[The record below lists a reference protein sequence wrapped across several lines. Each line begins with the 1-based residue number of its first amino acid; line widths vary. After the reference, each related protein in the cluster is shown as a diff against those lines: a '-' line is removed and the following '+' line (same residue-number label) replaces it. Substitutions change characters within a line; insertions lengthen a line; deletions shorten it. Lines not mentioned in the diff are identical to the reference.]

1 MQIVVLL
8 GFVVSLTL
16 IEPEMLDHLAA
27 PSWWVVP
34 AIGTY
39 LAVGSALAAFNA
51 SVSVREI
58 RRGGWL
64 CASAARRHGILVA
77 AFRCWLVLGMAGLV
91 AAGYGQC
98 VVAGLL
104 PFRIPLLAKAAVL
117 APFILAV
124 LIGWLLDYPYHLA
137 VRERLAL
144 LADDDTAA
152 EARPYWT
159 RREHVSYNVRHHLLF
174 IAVPVGL
181 ILLCADALEMY
192 VAGALGE
199 PAGSV
204 VQFAGTLTAA
214 AGVFLVAPAI
224 IIRIWRT
231 GRLAPGA
238 LRTNL
243 EAMCERLKL
252 RYRDILVWRTGGI
265 VANAGVLGLTA
276 RWRYILISDGILE
289 KMDPPHIKAIFA
301 HEGGHVVSHH
311 IFYSAIFAIGSILL
325 CGSAAEVSTAALG
338 WDIFDSTLMTL
349 ALLAG
354 VWAFAF
360 GYISRRFER
369 QSDVAGAWA
378 SAPPGDGSGRITPEG
393 AAVFA
398 RALERIAEL
407 NGIPPR
413 QHNWR
418 HGSIAARV
426 SYVLWLGSIAG
437 TRDAADRTVRRI
449 KLALWLTLAA
459 AIGITALQY
468 SV

>member
-8 GFVVSLTL
+8 GFVVSLIL
-16 IEPEMLDHLAA
+16 AEPEMLGQLAA
-27 PSWWVVP
+27 PSRWVGP
-34 AIGTY
+34 AIGVY
-39 LAVGSALAAFNA
+39 LAVGSALTALDT
-51 SVSVREI
+51 SLSVREI

-64 CASAARRHGILVA
+64 CASAARRHGILVV
-77 AFRCWLVLGMAGLV
+77 AFRCWLVLGMAALM
-91 AAGYGQC
+91 ASGYGQW

-117 APFILAV
+117 APFILAI

-137 VRERLAL
+137 VRERLAAL
-144 LADDDTAA
+144 VGEDIAPA
-152 EARPYWT
+152 ARPYWT
-159 RREHVSYNVRHHLLF
+159 RREHVSYNARHHLLF

-181 ILLCADALEMY
+181 ILLCSDVLEMY

-199 PAGSV
+199 PLGGT
-204 VQFAGTLTAA
+204 VQSAGTLTAA

-238 LRTNL
+238 LRSDL
-243 EAMCERLKL
+243 EAMCEQLKL

-265 VANAGVLGLTA
+265 VANAGVMGLTA

-289 KMDPPHIKAIFA
+289 KMDPPYIKAIFA

-311 IFYSAIFAIGSILL
+311 ILYSVIFGIGSILL
-325 CGSAAEVSTAALG
+325 CISAGEVLTAALE
-338 WDIFDSTLMTL
+338 WDIFNSTLLTL
-349 ALLAG
+349 AMLAG
-354 VWAFAF
+354 AWAFGF
-360 GYISRRFER
+360 GFISRRFER

-378 SAPPGDGSGRITPEG
+378 SVPPDDGSGRITPEG

-398 RALERIAEL
+398 RALERVAEL

-426 SYVLWLGSIAG
+426 SYVLWLGSTAG

-449 KLALWLTLAA
+449 KLALWAVLAA
-459 AIGITALQY
+459 ATGITVLQY